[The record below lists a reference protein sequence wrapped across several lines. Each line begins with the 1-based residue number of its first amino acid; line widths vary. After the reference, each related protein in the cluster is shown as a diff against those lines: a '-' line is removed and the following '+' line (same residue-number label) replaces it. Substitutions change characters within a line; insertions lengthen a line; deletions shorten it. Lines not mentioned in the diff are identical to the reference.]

1 MYVNQDIQIM
11 AYLRRVIFNMQKVY
25 FKTFG
30 CRTNQ
35 FDTQVMMSKLK
46 DYELTQDELS
56 SDFIV
61 VNSCT
66 VTNGADSSVRNY
78 ISSMKRK
85 NPHAKVI
92 LAGCGS
98 HSKGES
104 LFNDK
109 KVFGVI
115 GHSEK
120 ENINAVLK
128 NEQPFYQIGDLA
140 HIDSTIVEEFVG
152 KSRAFIKIQE
162 GCDFACSYCII
173 PQVRGAARSH
183 KEETILEQI
192 TKLASNGFGE
202 FILTGTNVGSYG
214 QDHNTSM
221 ATLLKKMSQIRG
233 VRRIR
238 IGSLEPIQI
247 DDAFMELLSEPWM
260 AKQLHIALQH
270 TSDKML
276 SLMNRRNTYKTDLDL
291 FNNIA
296 SKGYALGTDF
306 IVGHPG
312 EDEKAWTEAIERVKE
327 LPLTHVHAFS
337 YSKRDNTVAATMKP
351 EIRGN
356 IAKERHK
363 ELTAIIKAKN
373 YAFRREH
380 RQNLEVLLEN
390 GKNNI
395 YYGFDQYFNK
405 VEVHSNED
413 LSSNWVL
420 LNDMEVN
427 HEGNKAKI

>member
-1 MYVNQDIQIM
+1 MK
-11 AYLRRVIFNMQKVY
+11 KVF

-46 DYELTQDELS
+46 EFELTQDENS
-56 SDFIV
+56 SDIIV

-78 ISSMKRK
+78 IASMKRK
-85 NPHAKVI
+85 NPDAKVI

-98 HSKGES
+98 HSKGEA
-104 LFNDK
+104 LFEDN
-109 KVFGVI
+109 KVFGVM

-120 ENINAVLK
+120 ENINEILK
-128 NEQPFYQIGDLA
+128 KETRFYEIGDLE

-162 GCDFACSYCII
+162 GCDFRCSYCII
-173 PQVRGAARSH
+173 PSVRGNARSH

-192 TKLASNGFGE
+192 RKLAANGFGE

-214 QDHNTSM
+214 KDHGTSM
-221 ATLLKKMSQIRG
+221 AKLLKKMSMIRG

-247 DDAFMELLSEPWM
+247 DDEFMELLDEAWM
-260 AKQLHIALQH
+260 AKHLHIALQH
-270 TSDKML
+270 TSDRML
-276 SLMNRRNTYKTDLDL
+276 ELMNRRNHFESDLEL
-291 FNNIA
+291 FNTIA
-296 SKGYALGTDF
+296 SRGYALGTDF

-312 EDEKAWTEAIERVKE
+312 EGETEWKEAIERVKA

-337 YSKRDNTVAATMKP
+337 YSKRDNTASATMKP

-356 IAKERHK
+356 IAKERYR
-363 ELTAIIKAKN
+363 ELTALVKAKN
-373 YAFRREH
+373 YAFRRSH
-380 RQNLEVLLEN
+380 NSNLEVLLET
-390 GKNNI
+390 GKNGVFS
-395 YYGFDQYFNK
+395 GFDQYFNR
-405 VEVHSNED
+405 VEVTSNED
-413 LSSNWVL
+413 LGSNWVL
-420 LNDMEVN
+420 LNDVEVSPD
-427 HEGNKAKI
+427 GNRATL

>member
-1 MYVNQDIQIM
+1 MEK
-11 AYLRRVIFNMQKVY
+11 KVY

-46 DYELTQDELS
+46 DYRLSDDELT

-85 NPHAKVI
+85 NPDAKVI

-104 LFNDK
+104 LFEDK

-128 NEQPFYQIGDLA
+128 NEEPFYQIGDLE

-162 GCDFACSYCII
+162 GCNFRCSYCII
-173 PQVRGAARSH
+173 PAVRGDARSH
-183 KEETILEQI
+183 KEKTILEQI

-221 ATLLKKMSQIRG
+221 AKLLKKMSMIRG

-247 DDAFMELLSEPWM
+247 DDEFLELLDEPWM
-260 AKQLHIALQH
+260 AKHMHIALQH

-276 SLMNRRNTYKTDLDL
+276 KLMNRRNEYKTDLEL
-291 FNNIA
+291 FHKIA
-296 SKGYALGTDF
+296 SRGYALGTDY

-312 EDEKAWTEAIERVKE
+312 EDEQVWAEAMQRVKE

-337 YSKRDNTVAATMKP
+337 YSKRDNTASATMKP

-356 IAKERHK
+356 IAKERHR

-373 YAFRREH
+373 FAFRREH
-380 RQNLEVLLEN
+380 RDNLEVLLEN
-390 GKNNI
+390 GKEGV
-395 YYGFDQYFNK
+395 YHGFDQYFNK
-405 VEVHSNED
+405 VTVQSEED

-420 LNDMEVN
+420 LNDVEVSN
-427 HEGNKAKI
+427 EGNKAQL

>member
-1 MYVNQDIQIM
+1 
-11 AYLRRVIFNMQKVY
+11 MQKVY

-46 DYELTQDELS
+46 DYELSDDELH
-56 SDFIV
+56 SDYIV

-85 NPHAKVI
+85 NPNARVI

-104 LFNDK
+104 LFADK

-120 ENINAVLK
+120 EKINEILGETK
-128 NEQPFYQIGDLA
+128 PFYQIGDLE

-192 TKLASNGFGE
+192 SKLASNGFGE

-214 QDHNTSM
+214 KDHGTSM
-221 ATLLKKMSQIRG
+221 AELLKKMSMIRG

-247 DDAFMELLSEPWM
+247 DDAFMELLDEPWM
-260 AKQLHIALQH
+260 SRHLHIALQH

-276 SLMNRRNTYKTDLDL
+276 KLMNRRNDFKSDLAL
-291 FNNIA
+291 FEKIA
-296 SKGYALGTDF
+296 QKGYAIGTDF

-312 EDEKAWTEAIERVKE
+312 EDEKSWAEAIERVKQ

-337 YSKRDNTVAATMKP
+337 YSKRDNTASATMKP
-351 EIRGN
+351 EVRGN

-363 ELTAIIKAKN
+363 ELTALVNAKN
-373 YAFRREH
+373 YAFRRAH
-380 RQNLEVLLEN
+380 TDNLEVLLEN
-390 GKNNI
+390 GKDGV
-395 YYGFDQYFNK
+395 YHGFDQYFNK
-405 VEVHSNED
+405 VEVKSEED

-420 LNDMEVN
+420 LNQVEVTA
-427 HEGNKAKI
+427 HGNKAQI

>member
-1 MYVNQDIQIM
+1 MK
-11 AYLRRVIFNMQKVY
+11 KVF

-35 FDTQVMMSKLK
+35 FDTQVMMSKLREF
-46 DYELTQDELS
+46 ELGNDENS
-56 SDFIV
+56 SDIIV

-85 NPHAKVI
+85 NPNAKVI

-109 KVFGVI
+109 KVFGVM

-120 ENINAVLK
+120 ENINEILK
-128 NEQPFYQIGDLA
+128 MDAPFYQIGDLE

-162 GCDFACSYCII
+162 GCDFRCSYCII
-173 PQVRGAARSH
+173 PAVRGNARSH

-192 TKLASNGFGE
+192 SKLASNGFGE

-221 ATLLKKMSQIRG
+221 AELLKKMSMIRG

-247 DDAFMELLSEPWM
+247 DDEFMELLHEPWM
-260 AKQLHIALQH
+260 AKHLHIALQH

-276 SLMNRRNTYKTDLDL
+276 ELMNRRNKFKTDIEL
-291 FNNIA
+291 FHKIA
-296 SKGYALGTDF
+296 DKGYALGTDF

-312 EDEKAWTEAIERVKE
+312 EDEKEWDEAMDRVKE

-337 YSKRDNTVAATMKP
+337 YSKRDNTASATMKP
-351 EIRGN
+351 AIRGN
-356 IAKERHK
+356 IAKERHR
-363 ELTAIIKAKN
+363 ELTAVIKSKN

-380 RQNLEVLLEN
+380 AKELEVLLES
-390 GKNNI
+390 GKDGVFN
-395 YYGFDQYFNK
+395 GFDQYFNK
-405 VEVHSNED
+405 VEVQSDED

-420 LNDMEVN
+420 LNNVEVDSD
-427 HEGNKAKI
+427 GNKARL

>member
-1 MYVNQDIQIM
+1 
-11 AYLRRVIFNMQKVY
+11 MQKVY

-46 DYELTQDELS
+46 DYELTDNELH
-56 SDFIV
+56 SDYIV

-78 ISSMKRK
+78 IASMKRK
-85 NPHAKVI
+85 NPNAKVV

-104 LFNDK
+104 LFEDK

-128 NEQPFYQIGDLA
+128 NETPFYQIGDLE

-162 GCDFACSYCII
+162 GCDFRCSYCII
-173 PQVRGAARSH
+173 PAVRGNARSH

-192 TKLASNGFGE
+192 SKLAANGFGE

-214 QDHNTSM
+214 LDHNTSM
-221 ATLLKKMSQIRG
+221 AKLLKKMSMIRG

-247 DDAFMELLSEPWM
+247 DDEFMELLKEPWM
-260 AKQLHIALQH
+260 ARHLHIALQH

-276 SLMNRRNTYKTDLDL
+276 KLMNRRNEYKTDLEL
-291 FNNIA
+291 FRKIA
-296 SKGYALGTDF
+296 DQGYALGTDY

-312 EDEKAWTEAIERVKE
+312 EDDKEWTEAISRVKE

-337 YSKRDNTVAATMKP
+337 YSKRDNTPSATMKP

-356 IAKERHK
+356 IAKERHR
-363 ELTAIIKAKN
+363 ELTDIIKAKN
-373 YAFRREH
+373 FAFRREH
-380 RQNLEVLLEN
+380 TQNLEVLLES
-390 GKNNI
+390 GKDGV
-395 YYGFDQYFNK
+395 YHGFDQYFNK
-405 VEVHSNED
+405 VSVKSDED
-413 LSSNWVL
+413 LSANWVF
-420 LNDMEVN
+420 LNNVEVTN
-427 HEGNKAKI
+427 EGNKAKI

>member
-1 MYVNQDIQIM
+1 
-11 AYLRRVIFNMQKVY
+11 MQKVY

-46 DYELTQDELS
+46 DYQLTEDELS

-78 ISSMKRK
+78 ISSMQRK
-85 NPHAKVI
+85 NPNAKVI

-98 HSKGES
+98 HSKGEA
-104 LFNDK
+104 LFEDK

-120 ENINAVLK
+120 ENINTVLK
-128 NEQPFYQIGDLA
+128 NDTPFYQIGDLE

-162 GCDFACSYCII
+162 GCDFKCSYCII
-173 PQVRGAARSH
+173 PAVRGNARSH
-183 KEETILEQI
+183 REETILEQI
-192 TKLASNGFGE
+192 AKLASNGFGE

-221 ATLLKKMSQIRG
+221 AKLLKKMSQIRG

-247 DDAFMELLSEPWM
+247 DDEFIELLNEPWM

-276 SLMNRRNTYKTDLDL
+276 KIMNRRNNFRSDLEM
-291 FNNIA
+291 FQNIA
-296 SKGYALGTDF
+296 SKGYALGTDY

-312 EDEKAWTEAIERVKE
+312 EDDKAWTEAINRVKE
-327 LPLTHVHAFS
+327 LPLTHLHAFS
-337 YSKRDNTVAATMKP
+337 YSKRDNTASAAMKP

-356 IAKERHK
+356 IAKERHR
-363 ELTAIIKAKN
+363 ELTAIVKAKN

-380 RQNLEVLLEN
+380 TSELEVLLEG
-390 GKNNI
+390 GKNGV
-395 YYGFDQYFNK
+395 YQGFDQYFNK
-405 VEVHSNED
+405 VSVTSNED
-413 LSSNWVL
+413 LSANWVF
-420 LNDMEVN
+420 LNNVEVSD
-427 HEGNKAKI
+427 EGNKAEL

>member
-1 MYVNQDIQIM
+1 MK
-11 AYLRRVIFNMQKVY
+11 KVY

-35 FDTQVMMSKLK
+35 FDTQVMISKLK
-46 DYELTQDELS
+46 DFELTMNEEEADV
-56 SDFIV
+56 IM

-66 VTNGADSSVRNY
+66 VTNGADVSVRAY
-78 ISSMKRK
+78 INGQSRK
-85 NPHAKVI
+85 NPNAKVI

-104 LFNDK
+104 LFEDK

-120 ENINAVLK
+120 EKINEILK
-128 NEQPFYQIGDLA
+128 FNDKPFYQIGDLE

-162 GCDFACSYCII
+162 GCDFRCSYCII
-173 PQVRGAARSH
+173 PSVRGNARSH
-183 KEETILEQI
+183 KEDDILLQI
-192 TKLASNGFGE
+192 EKLASNGFGE

-214 QDHNTSM
+214 QDQNSSM
-221 ATLLKKMSQIRG
+221 AKLLKRMSMIRG

-247 DDAFMELLSEPWM
+247 DDEFKELLSEPWM
-260 AKQLHIALQH
+260 AKHLHIALQH

-276 SLMNRRNTYKTDLDL
+276 KIMNRRNEFHTDIKLL
-291 FNNIA
+291 EEIA
-296 SKGYALGTDF
+296 QKGYGIGTDY

-312 EDEKAWTEAIERVKE
+312 EDENVWSEAIERVKV

-337 YSKRDNTVAATMKP
+337 YSKRDNTASATMKP
-351 EIRGN
+351 EIKGN
-356 IAKERHK
+356 IAKERHR
-363 ELTAIIKAKN
+363 ELTSLIKKKN
-373 YAFRREH
+373 LEFRKKYNS
-380 RQNLEVLLEN
+380 NLEVLIEK
-390 GKNNI
+390 GSSNI
-395 YYGFDQYFNK
+395 YHGYDQYFNK
-405 VEVHSNED
+405 IEVSSNED
-413 LSSNWVL
+413 LTSNWI
-420 LNDMEVN
+420 
-427 HEGNKAKI
+427 HIIKAEIKDDKNVALY

>member
-1 MYVNQDIQIM
+1 MSSK
-11 AYLRRVIFNMQKVY
+11 KVY

-46 DYELTQDELS
+46 EFELS
-56 SDFIV
+56 QDDTQSDIIV

-78 ISSMKRK
+78 ISSVKRR
-85 NPHAKVI
+85 NPEARVI

-98 HSKGES
+98 HSKGEA
-104 LFNDK
+104 LFEDK
-109 KVFGVI
+109 KVFGVM

-120 ENINAVLK
+120 ENINEILK
-128 NEQPFYQIGDLA
+128 KETRFYEIGDLE

-162 GCDFACSYCII
+162 GCDFRCSYCII
-173 PQVRGAARSH
+173 PAVRGDARSH
-183 KEETILEQI
+183 REETVLEQI
-192 TKLASNGFGE
+192 RKLAANGFGE

-214 QDHNTSM
+214 QDHDTSM
-221 ATLLKKMSQIRG
+221 AKLLKKMSMIRG

-247 DDAFMELLSEPWM
+247 DDEFMELLSEPWM
-260 AKQLHIALQH
+260 AKHLHIALQH

-276 SLMNRRNTYKTDLDL
+276 ELMNRRNRFESDLEL
-291 FNNIA
+291 FHRIA
-296 SKGYALGTDF
+296 QKGYALGTDY

-312 EDEKAWTEAIERVKE
+312 EDEAAWQEGIARVKE

-337 YSKRDNTVAATMKP
+337 YSKRDNTASAAMKS
-351 EIRGN
+351 EVRGN
-356 IAKERHK
+356 IAKERHR
-363 ELTAIIKAKN
+363 ELTDIVKAKN
-373 YAFRREH
+373 FLFRREH
-380 RQNLEVLLEN
+380 DSNLEVLLEG
-390 GKNNI
+390 GKEGV
-395 YYGFDQYFNK
+395 YSGFDQYFNR
-405 VEVHSNED
+405 VEVQSEED
-413 LSSNWVL
+413 LSANWVL
-420 LNDMEVN
+420 LNQVEVGSESN
-427 HEGNKAKI
+427 RAKL

>member
-1 MYVNQDIQIM
+1 MK
-11 AYLRRVIFNMQKVY
+11 KVY

-35 FDTQVMMSKLK
+35 FDTQVMMSKLREFK
-46 DYELTQDELS
+46 LSDDENN
-56 SDFIV
+56 SDIII

-104 LFNDK
+104 LFEDK
-109 KVFGVI
+109 KVFGVM

-120 ENINAVLK
+120 ENINEILK
-128 NEQPFYQIGDLA
+128 IEQPFYQIGDLE
-140 HIDSTIVEEFVG
+140 HIDSTIVEEFIG

-162 GCDFACSYCII
+162 GCDFKCSYCII
-173 PQVRGAARSH
+173 PAVRGNARSH
-183 KEETILEQI
+183 KEETILEQVR
-192 TKLASNGFGE
+192 KLASNGFGE

-214 QDHNTSM
+214 QDHHTSM
-221 ATLLKKMSQIRG
+221 ATLLKKMSMVRG

-247 DDAFMELLSEPWM
+247 DDAFMELLDEPWM
-260 AKQLHIALQH
+260 AKHLHIALQH

-276 SLMNRRNTYKTDLDL
+276 KVMNRRNTFTTDREL
-291 FNNIA
+291 FEKIA
-296 SKGYALGTDF
+296 SRGYALGTDF

-312 EDEKAWTEAIERVKE
+312 EDEKEWEEAIERVKT

-337 YSKRDNTVAATMKP
+337 YSKRDNTVSATMKP

-356 IAKERHK
+356 IAKERHR
-363 ELTAIIKAKN
+363 ELTALIQAKN
-373 YAFRREH
+373 YLFRREH
-380 RQNLEVLLEN
+380 SKDLEVLLEN
-390 GKNNI
+390 GKEGTF
-395 YYGFDQYFNK
+395 YGFDQYFNK
-405 VEVHSNED
+405 VEVKSTED

-420 LNDMEVN
+420 LNNVEVN
-427 HEGNKAKI
+427 NDGNKAQL

>member
-1 MYVNQDIQIM
+1 MK
-11 AYLRRVIFNMQKVY
+11 KVF

-35 FDTQVMMSKLK
+35 FDTQVMMSKLR
-46 DYELTQDELS
+46 EFEFSNDENS
-56 SDFIV
+56 SDIIV

-85 NPHAKVI
+85 NPNAKVI

-104 LFNDK
+104 LFADK
-109 KVFGVI
+109 KVFGVM

-120 ENINAVLK
+120 ENINEILK
-128 NEQPFYQIGDLA
+128 MDTPFYQIGDLE

-162 GCDFACSYCII
+162 GCDFRCSYCII
-173 PQVRGAARSH
+173 PAVRGDARSH
-183 KEETILEQI
+183 REETILAQI
-192 TKLASNGFGE
+192 SKLASNGFGE

-221 ATLLKKMSQIRG
+221 AKLLKKMSMIRG

-247 DDAFMELLSEPWM
+247 DEEFMELLNEPWM
-260 AKQLHIALQH
+260 AKHLHIALQH

-276 SLMNRRNTYKTDLDL
+276 ELMNRRNRFRTDIEL
-291 FNNIA
+291 FQKIA
-296 SKGYALGTDF
+296 EKGYALGTDF

-312 EDEKAWTEAIERVKE
+312 EDEKEWDEAMGRVKE

-337 YSKRDNTVAATMKP
+337 YSKRDNTASATMRP
-351 EIRGN
+351 EIKGN
-356 IAKERHK
+356 IAKERHR
-363 ELTAIIKAKN
+363 ELTAVIKAKN
-373 YAFRREH
+373 YTFRREH
-380 RQNLEVLLEN
+380 ATELEVLLEN
-390 GKNNI
+390 GKEGI
-395 YYGFDQYFNK
+395 YSGFDQYFNK
-405 VEVHSNED
+405 VEVQSDED

-420 LNDMEVN
+420 LNNVEVDSD
-427 HEGNKAKI
+427 GNKARL

>member
-1 MYVNQDIQIM
+1 MK
-11 AYLRRVIFNMQKVY
+11 KVF

-35 FDTQVMMSKLK
+35 FDTQVMMSKLEAF
-46 DYELTQDELS
+46 ELTQDENS
-56 SDFIV
+56 SDIIV

-85 NPHAKVI
+85 NPNARII

-98 HSKGES
+98 HSKGEA
-104 LFNDK
+104 LFEDG
-109 KVFGVI
+109 KVFGVM

-120 ENINAVLK
+120 EKINEILK
-128 NEQPFYQIGDLA
+128 HETRFYQIGDLE
-140 HIDSTIVEEFVG
+140 HIDETIVEEFVG

-162 GCDFACSYCII
+162 GCDFRCSYCII
-173 PQVRGAARSH
+173 PAVRGDARSH
-183 KEETILEQI
+183 REETVLEQVR
-192 TKLASNGFGE
+192 KLAANGFGE

-214 QDHNTSM
+214 KDHGTSM
-221 ATLLKKMSQIRG
+221 AELLKKMSMIRG

-247 DDAFMELLSEPWM
+247 DDAFMELLDEPWM
-260 AKQLHIALQH
+260 AKHLHIALQH

-276 SLMNRRNTYKTDLDL
+276 ELMNRRNRFESDIVL
-291 FNNIA
+291 FNKIA
-296 SKGYALGTDF
+296 ERGYALGTDF

-312 EDEKAWTEAIERVKE
+312 EGKKEWQDAIDRVRE

-337 YSKRDNTVAATMKP
+337 YSKRDNTASATMKP
-351 EIRGN
+351 DVRGN
-356 IAKERHK
+356 IAKERHR
-363 ELTAIIKAKN
+363 ELTALVKAKN
-373 YAFRREH
+373 YAFRRSH
-380 RQNLEVLLEN
+380 NQNLEVLLET
-390 GKNNI
+390 GKDGI
-395 YYGFDQYFNK
+395 FHGFDQYFNK
-405 VEVHSNED
+405 VEVASSED

-420 LNDMEVN
+420 LNDVEVTPD
-427 HEGNKAKI
+427 GNRAKL

>member
-1 MYVNQDIQIM
+1 
-11 AYLRRVIFNMQKVY
+11 MQKVY

-46 DYELTQDELS
+46 DYELTNDELS
-56 SDFIV
+56 SDIIV

-78 ISSMKRK
+78 ISSMQRK
-85 NPHAKVI
+85 NPDAKVV

-104 LFNDK
+104 LFEDK

-128 NEQPFYQIGDLA
+128 NEKPFYQIGDLE

-162 GCDFACSYCII
+162 GCDFRCSYCII
-173 PQVRGAARSH
+173 PAVRGDARSH

-192 TKLASNGFGE
+192 NKLAANGFGE

-214 QDHNTSM
+214 RDHNTSM
-221 ATLLKKMSQIRG
+221 AKLLKKMSMIRG

-238 IGSLEPIQI
+238 IGSMEPIQI
-247 DDAFMELLSEPWM
+247 DDEFLELLNEPWM
-260 AKQLHIALQH
+260 AKHMHIALQH

-276 SLMNRRNTYKTDLDL
+276 KLMNRRNEFKTDLEL
-291 FNNIA
+291 FRKIA
-296 SKGYALGTDF
+296 DQGYALGTDY

-312 EDEKAWTEAIERVKE
+312 EDEKEWAEAISRVKE

-337 YSKRDNTVAATMKP
+337 YSKRDNTASATMKP
-351 EIRGN
+351 EVRGN
-356 IAKERHK
+356 IAKERHR
-363 ELTAIIKAKN
+363 ELTDIIKAKN
-373 YAFRREH
+373 FAFRREH
-380 RQNLEVLLEN
+380 TQNLEVLLES
-390 GKNNI
+390 GKDGV
-395 YYGFDQYFNK
+395 YQGFDQYFNK
-405 VEVHSNED
+405 VSVTSDED
-413 LSSNWVL
+413 LSANWVM
-420 LNDMEVN
+420 LNDVEVSN
-427 HEGNKAKI
+427 EGNKAKV

>member
-1 MYVNQDIQIM
+1 ME
-11 AYLRRVIFNMQKVY
+11 KVY

-46 DYELTQDELS
+46 DYELSLNELD
-56 SDFIV
+56 SDIIV

-78 ISSMKRK
+78 ISSMQRK
-85 NPHAKVI
+85 NPDARVI

-104 LFNDK
+104 LFEDK

-120 ENINAVLK
+120 ENINVILK
-128 NEQPFYQIGDLA
+128 NETPFYQIGDLE

-162 GCDFACSYCII
+162 GCDFRCSYCII
-173 PQVRGAARSH
+173 PAVRGDARSH

-192 TKLASNGFGE
+192 SKLASNGFGE

-221 ATLLKKMSQIRG
+221 AKLLKKMSMIRG

-247 DDAFMELLSEPWM
+247 DDEFMELLDEPWM
-260 AKQLHIALQH
+260 ARHMHIALQH

-276 SLMNRRNTYKTDLDL
+276 KLMNRRNEFKTDVEL
-291 FNNIA
+291 FRKIA
-296 SKGYALGTDF
+296 ERGYALGTDY

-312 EDEKAWTEAIERVKE
+312 EDDKVWAEAMHRVKE

-337 YSKRDNTVAATMKP
+337 YSKRDNTASATMKP
-351 EIRGN
+351 EVKGN
-356 IAKERHK
+356 IAKERHR

-373 YAFRREH
+373 FSFRREH
-380 RQNLEVLLEN
+380 RQDLEVLLEN
-390 GKNNI
+390 GRDGV
-395 YYGFDQYFNK
+395 YQGFDQYFNK
-405 VEVHSNED
+405 VSVTSSED
-413 LSSNWVL
+413 LSANWVF
-420 LNDMEVN
+420 LNNVEVSD
-427 HEGNKAKI
+427 EGNKAEL

>member
-1 MYVNQDIQIM
+1 
-11 AYLRRVIFNMQKVY
+11 MQKVY

-46 DYELTQDELS
+46 DYELTDDELH
-56 SDFIV
+56 SDYIV

-66 VTNGADSSVRNY
+66 VTNGADSSVRKY

-85 NPHAKVI
+85 NPDAKVI

-104 LFNDK
+104 LFEDK

-128 NEQPFYQIGDLA
+128 NENPFYQIGDLE

-192 TKLASNGFGE
+192 SKLASNGFGE

-214 QDHNTSM
+214 RDHNTSM
-221 ATLLKKMSQIRG
+221 AKLLKKMSNIRG

-247 DDAFMELLSEPWM
+247 DDEFMELLNEPWM
-260 AKQLHIALQH
+260 AKQMHIALQH

-276 SLMNRRNTYKTDLDL
+276 EVMNRRNTYKTDLEL
-291 FNNIA
+291 FNKIA
-296 SKGYALGTDF
+296 SQGYALGTDF

-312 EDEKAWTEAIERVKE
+312 EDEKEWKIAMDRVKE

-337 YSKRDNTVAATMKP
+337 YSKRDNTASAVMKP

-356 IAKERHK
+356 IAKERHR
-363 ELTAIIKAKN
+363 ELTALIKAKN
-373 YAFRREH
+373 YAFRRSH
-380 RQNLEVLLEN
+380 NSNLDVLLES
-390 GKNNI
+390 GKEGV
-395 YYGFDQYFNK
+395 YQGFDQYFNRVTVK
-405 VEVHSNED
+405 SNED
-413 LSSNWVL
+413 LSANWVF
-420 LNDMEVN
+420 LNDVEVTDA
-427 HEGNKAKI
+427 GNQAQI

>member
-1 MYVNQDIQIM
+1 
-11 AYLRRVIFNMQKVY
+11 MQKVY

-46 DYELTQDELS
+46 DYELTDDELS
-56 SDFIV
+56 SDIIV

-78 ISSMKRK
+78 ISSMQRK
-85 NPHAKVI
+85 NPDAKVV

-104 LFNDK
+104 LFEDK

-128 NEQPFYQIGDLA
+128 NEKPFYQIGDLE

-162 GCDFACSYCII
+162 GCDFRCSYCII
-173 PQVRGAARSH
+173 PAVRGDARSH

-192 TKLASNGFGE
+192 NKLAANGFGE

-214 QDHNTSM
+214 RDHNTSM
-221 ATLLKKMSQIRG
+221 AKLLKKMSMIRG

-238 IGSLEPIQI
+238 IGSMEPIQI
-247 DDAFMELLSEPWM
+247 DDEFLELLNEPWM
-260 AKQLHIALQH
+260 AKHMHIALQH

-276 SLMNRRNTYKTDLDL
+276 KLMNRRNEFKTDLEL
-291 FNNIA
+291 FRKIA
-296 SKGYALGTDF
+296 DQGYALGTDY

-312 EDEKAWTEAIERVKE
+312 EDEKEWAEAISRVKE

-337 YSKRDNTVAATMKP
+337 YSKRDNTASATMKP
-351 EIRGN
+351 EVRGN
-356 IAKERHK
+356 IAKERHR
-363 ELTAIIKAKN
+363 ELTDIIKAKN
-373 YAFRREH
+373 FAFRREH
-380 RQNLEVLLEN
+380 TQNLEVLLES
-390 GKNNI
+390 GKDGV
-395 YYGFDQYFNK
+395 YQGFDQYFNK
-405 VEVHSNED
+405 VSVTSDED
-413 LSSNWVL
+413 LSANWVM
-420 LNDMEVN
+420 LNDVEVSN
-427 HEGNKAKI
+427 EGNKAKV

>member
-1 MYVNQDIQIM
+1 
-11 AYLRRVIFNMQKVY
+11 MQKVY

-35 FDTQVMMSKLK
+35 FDTQIMMSKLK
-46 DYELTQDELS
+46 DYTLTDDELA
-56 SDFIV
+56 SDYIV

-104 LFNDK
+104 LFEDK

-120 ENINAVLK
+120 ENINSVLK
-128 NEQPFYQIGDLA
+128 NQQPFYQIGDLE
-140 HIDSTIVEEFVG
+140 HIDTTIVEEFVG

-183 KEETILEQI
+183 KEDTILEQI

-214 QDHNTSM
+214 RDHDTSM
-221 ATLLKKMSQIRG
+221 AKLLKKMSQIRG

-247 DDAFMELLSEPWM
+247 DDEFMELLKEPWM

-276 SLMNRRNTYKTDLDL
+276 ELMNRRNDYRSDLEL
-291 FNNIA
+291 FNKIA
-296 SKGYALGTDF
+296 SSGYALGTDF

-312 EDEKAWTEAIERVKE
+312 EDEKEWSQAIERVKE

-337 YSKRDNTVAATMKP
+337 YSKRDNTASATMKP

-380 RQNLEVLLEN
+380 TQGLEVLLES
-390 GKNNI
+390 GKDGV
-395 YYGFDQYFNK
+395 YQGFDQYFNK
-405 VEVHSNED
+405 ISVSSDED
-413 LSSNWVL
+413 LSANWVL
-420 LNDMEVN
+420 LNDIEITDS
-427 HEGNKAKI
+427 GNVAKI